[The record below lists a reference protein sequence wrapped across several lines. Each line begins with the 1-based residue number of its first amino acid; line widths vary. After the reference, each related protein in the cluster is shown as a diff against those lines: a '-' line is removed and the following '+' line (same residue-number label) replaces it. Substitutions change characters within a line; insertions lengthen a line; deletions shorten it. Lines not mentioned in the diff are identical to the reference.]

1 MLYCFF
7 GFLFFLSF
15 FSLDYMNLYLKAF
28 MFCIFLGKDYM
39 IVCLL

>member
-1 MLYCFF
+1 MLYCLFD
-7 GFLFFLSF
+7 LFFF
-15 FSLDYMNLYLKAF
+15 KLYEFIFKSF